1 MLILKWR
8 LLGLLDD
15 SVRITLCVSTSFILL
30 SLMLNF
36 ARGLWILYS
45 RKTGRWSM
53 RIQRFNDRSGVGSRP
68 EGFFEALRGLSRAL
82 FGRYLLRKRF
92 K

>member
-1 MLILKWR
+1 
-8 LLGLLDD
+8 
-15 SVRITLCVSTSFILL
+15 
-30 SLMLNF
+30 
-36 ARGLWILYS
+36 
-45 RKTGRWSM
+45 M